1 LLNRVESRRPQICG
15 NPNIQSAMNKLQT
28 ELSRL
33 YLTHDASSEGQD
45 STETAFSLINAKG
58 QVRAMVIEVAQQ
70 AALDGVASLWQ
81 GVQADLGLPAPTIA
95 VSGIDGCQVWF
106 SLVEPVPIAVAHDFL
121 ESLRLRYLSDIAPR
135 HIRLMP
141 VSDAS
146 AETAVQHARMV
157 PALQAATGHW
167 SAFVAP
173 GLISMF
179 ADEPWLDMPP
189 NPDAQANLLSS
200 FDSIKSADFRQ
211 AQDRLHSPIA
221 PVFSASRDT
230 EGAPPDT
237 TGWEN
242 AQPSAMPTS
251 EHESLNPKRF
261 LLSVMND
268 PAVALHLRI
277 EAATALLPFFEGES
291 SR

>member
-1 LLNRVESRRPQICG
+1 
-15 NPNIQSAMNKLQT
+15 MNKLQT

-33 YLTHDASSEGQD
+33 YLTHDAPSDGQD

-70 AALDGVASLWQ
+70 ANLEGVASLWQ

-106 SLVEPVPIAVAHDFL
+106 SLVEPVPIAVAQDFL

-135 HIRLMP
+135 HIRMKP

-146 AETAVQHARMV
+146 AETSEQHARMV

-200 FDSIKSADFRQ
+200 FESMKSADFRQ
-211 AQDRLHSPIA
+211 AQARLHSPIA
-221 PVFSASRDT
+221 PVFPASRDT
-230 EGAPPDT
+230 EGAPPDS
-237 TGWEN
+237 TGREN
-242 AQPSAMPTS
+242 AQPGARPAS
-251 EHESLNPKRF
+251 EHEALKPKHF

-268 PAVALHLRI
+268 PAIALHLRI
-277 EAATALLPFFEGES
+277 EAAKALLPFFEGEC

>member
-1 LLNRVESRRPQICG
+1 
-15 NPNIQSAMNKLQT
+15 MNKLQT

-33 YLTHDASSEGQD
+33 YLTHDVSSESQD

-70 AALDGVASLWQ
+70 ASLDGVASLWQ

-135 HIRLMP
+135 HIRLKP

-146 AETAVQHARMV
+146 AETAEQHARMV

-189 NPDAQANLLSS
+189 NPDAQASLLSS
-200 FDSIKSADFRQ
+200 FESIKSADFRQ
-211 AQDRLHSPIA
+211 AQDRLQSPIS
-221 PVFSASRDT
+221 PVLQASPDIERV
-230 EGAPPDT
+230 PLDT
-237 TGWEN
+237 TGHEN
-242 AQPSAMPTS
+242 AQPDTRPVS
-251 EHESLNPKRF
+251 EQEALSPKRF

-268 PAVALHLRI
+268 PAIALHLRI
-277 EAATALLPFFEGES
+277 EAAKALLPFDEGAC